1 MRNSRISGSK
11 MRTLT
16 LNNSALLAALFTL
29 TAASCN
35 SLVGLDDLS
44 VSEQV
49 GAGSNAAQAGSS
61 ASHNGGKSNGNGGSA
76 TNSGN
81 GPDTSDAGSSA
92 QVAGGAGGD
101 TFVFVG
107 ECTTNQQCT
116 DIATKTAEE
125 TGAGGAGNDGPV
137 AAVCVQPEGRC
148 ETLLSEDCHT
158 ITGDYLND
166 RAIILGSLFST
177 MGAQAATNIP
187 RQQAAA
193 LAIEQINA
201 VGGVP
206 SGKTSADARPL
217 VMVSC
222 DESTNLVR
230 AAEHLVKDLG
240 VPAIVGPN
248 TSQDTLDVST
258 KVTVPSGTVVITPT
272 AVASSITALGDNDLT
287 WLMVPSDVQRAP
299 LMIAQL
305 GVLEAKLKE
314 ERELTQV
321 KLGIVFRNDAL
332 GIGTRTSLNE
342 LVLNGKSLTDP
353 VNLGNHVEIDGY
365 SATAADLQTLV
376 TKYLE
381 FKPDIIVLAGTAE
394 AITKVMVPLEAQW
407 VGDVR
412 PHYVLIDSTK
422 VPELLTATTNND
434 DLRFRVRGTGITPGP
449 TGKDTPAEAYNGFK
463 IDYDVRYPGGTST
476 ISGMGPAHD
485 AAYAIGLALAAT
497 KDQPV
502 SGASIAA
509 GLRKLAGGTTKIT
522 TLGTNLLSAFQKLS
536 AGTGITTVGSF
547 GVLDWDSNG
556 AVKGGTLEMW
566 CIGGTA
572 AKPAYQSSGLL
583 FDIMSAKESGTYKQC
598 GQ

>member
-1 MRNSRISGSK
+1 

-16 LNNSALLAALFTL
+16 LNNSVLLAGLFTL
-29 TAASCN
+29 TAAACN

-49 GAGSNAAQAGSS
+49 GAGSNSAQAGSS
-61 ASHNGGKSNGNGGSA
+61 DSTNGGKSNGNGGSA
-76 TNSGN
+76 TNG
-81 GPDTSDAGSSA
+81 GTDPDTGDAGSNT

-116 DIATKTAEE
+116 DKATQNAEE
-125 TGAGGAGNDGPV
+125 TGAGGAGDDGPV
-137 AAVCVQPEGRC
+137 PAVCIQPEGRC
-148 ETLLSEDCHT
+148 EPLLSEDCPT

-248 TSQDTLDVST
+248 TSQDTLEVST
-258 KVTVPSGTVVITPT
+258 KVTVPGGTVVITPT

-305 GVLEAKLKE
+305 NVLEAQLKE

-434 DLRFRVRGTGITPGP
+434 DLRFRIRGTGITPGP

-509 GLRKLAGGTTKIT
+509 GLSKLAGGATKIT
-522 TLGTNLLSAFQKLS
+522 TLGTNLLPAFQKLS
-536 AGTGITTVGSF
+536 AGVGITTVGSF
-547 GVLDWDSNG
+547 GVLDWDTNG

-583 FDIMSAKESGTYKQC
+583 FDIMSAEESGTYKQC